1 MKKTFLLIMVVLIVF
16 NVSACNRSVI
26 RPDDSISLDEAMT
39 KLEAYIAEQYSL
51 EKFDLIRIHLDPLV
65 GFIVEIPYDLRI
77 EGYYGDNEKW
87 GKSFDIKT
95 KDDFDL
101 LQTISQGVLI
111 YNKEPIEN
119 IYGGDAI
126 ITDTPGWVIEGI
138 YKTISES

>member
-1 MKKTFLLIMVVLIVF
+1 MKRIFLLIMVVLILF

-26 RPDDSISLDEAMT
+26 KQDDSIGLDESIS
-39 KLEAYIAEQYSL
+39 KLEAYISETYSL
-51 EKFDLIRIHLDPLV
+51 ENFNLIRIHLNPLS
-65 GFIVEIPYDLRI
+65 GFIMKIPYDLRI

-119 IYGGDAI
+119 IYGGDTI

-138 YKTISES
+138 YKTVLEN